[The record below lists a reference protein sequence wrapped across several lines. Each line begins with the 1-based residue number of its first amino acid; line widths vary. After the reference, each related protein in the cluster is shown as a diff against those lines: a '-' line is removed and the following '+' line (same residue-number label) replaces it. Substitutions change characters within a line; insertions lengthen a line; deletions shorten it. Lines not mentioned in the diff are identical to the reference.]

1 MVKIFLD
8 GPSLEDIEKYD
19 STVAGYTTNPSLLKK
34 LGISDYKDYALRVLS
49 KTDKPVS
56 FEVLADEMEEMI
68 IQAIELDSWGKNV
81 FVKIP
86 VTDTKGRT
94 TFPVIKTLVKS
105 GIKLNVTAVMTIK
118 QVGEMTLALEG
129 AKPAYLSIF
138 AGRIADT
145 GRDPLTTMIKALYL
159 LKGSGVE
166 LIWASPREAYN
177 YYQADQ
183 IGCHVITCSK
193 DIIEKVVN
201 LRGKDLTE
209 YSLDTVKQFFTD
221 AKGLNIN

>member
-8 GPSLEDIEKYD
+8 GPSLEDIKKYD
-19 STVAGYTTNPSLLKK
+19 SLVAGYTTNPSLLKK
-34 LGISDYKDYALRVLS
+34 LGVTDYKDYALKVLA

-68 IQAIELDSWGKNV
+68 IQAIELNSWGKNV
-81 FVKIP
+81 YVKIP

-105 GIKLNVTAVMTIK
+105 GIKINVTAVMTIK
-118 QVGEMTLALEG
+118 QVGEMILALEG
-129 AKPAYLSIF
+129 SKSAYLSIF

-177 YYQADQ
+177 FYQADQ
-183 IGCHVITCSK
+183 IGCHIITCSK
-193 DIIEKVVN
+193 DIVDKVAK
-201 LRGKDLTE
+201 LKGKDLTE

-221 AKGLNIN
+221 AKGLKI